1 MRPVNLIPKEERLDA
16 PKSLRSGPTAY
27 IIVGALVAALL
38 GVTALVTTGNRIG
51 DLKGEV
57 TQVEG
62 EITAAQETAQ
72 ELSAYTQFHS
82 VREQRVATVTS
93 LADSRFDWERV
104 MRELALVLPSDVVL
118 TALTAS
124 VNPGVAPAGGTS
136 STLRTAIP
144 GPALSM
150 SGCTSGPES
159 VAAFLQVVKDVD
171 GVTRVAVPN
180 SSEGGGAAAET
191 GSAGGTA
198 GCDESGLSTQF
209 EMVVAFDA
217 APLAAL
223 STEVAPEVAPSSP
236 ESEATVEAG
245 SEE

>member
-16 PKSLRSGPTAY
+16 PKSLRSGPIAY

-38 GVTALVTTGNRIG
+38 GVTALVTAGNRI
-51 DLKGEV
+51 DELKAEA

-62 EITAAQETAQ
+62 DITAAQATAQ
-72 ELSAYTQFHS
+72 ELSSYTQFHT

-104 MRELALVLPSDVVL
+104 MRELALVLPGDVVL

-124 VNPGVAPAGGTS
+124 INPGVAPAGGSS
-136 STLRTAIP
+136 STLRSAIP

-150 SGCTSGPES
+150 SGCTSGPEG
-159 VAAFLQVVKDVD
+159 VAVFLQVVKDID
-171 GVTRVAVPN
+171 GVTRVAVPS
-180 SSEGGGAAAET
+180 SSEGSSATTET
-191 GSAGGTA
+191 GSASGTV
-198 GCDESGLSTQF
+198 GCDKTGLTTQF
-209 EMVVAFDA
+209 EMVIAFDA
-217 APLAAL
+217 APLATS
-223 STEVAPEVAPSSP
+223 STEIAPEVAPSSP
-236 ESEATVEAG
+236 ESEATAETG